1 VAISLDVDRM
11 RSAIRAS
18 RLEWH
23 RHALERMMERDIR
36 RTDALDVLLS
46 GHLIEDYPED
56 QPFPSA
62 LFSGWTQTRPI
73 HAVAAFDAA
82 NERAFVITVYEP
94 DLEHFEPDFRTR
106 RRS

>member
-1 VAISLDVDRM
+1 
-11 RSAIRAS
+11 
-18 RLEWH
+18 
-23 RHALERMMERDIR
+23 MMERDIR
-36 RTDALDVLLS
+36 RSDALDVLLP
-46 GHLIEDYPED
+46 GEPIEDYPDD

-62 LFSGWTQTRPI
+62 LFLGWIKTRPI
-73 HAVAAFDAA
+73 HVVAAFDAA

>member
-1 VAISLDVDRM
+1 MASSLDVDRM
-11 RSAIRAS
+11 RSAVRAS
-18 RLEWH
+18 RLEWQ

-36 RTDALDVLLS
+36 RSDALAVLLS
-46 GHLIEDYPED
+46 GEPIEDYPDD

-62 LFSGWTQTRPI
+62 LFLGWIKTRPI
-73 HAVAAFDAA
+73 HVVAAFDAA

>member
-1 VAISLDVDRM
+1 MAISLDVDRM
-11 RSAIRAS
+11 RSAVRAS
-18 RLEWH
+18 RLEWQ

-36 RTDALDVLLS
+36 RSDALGVLLS
-46 GHLIEDYPED
+46 GEPIEDYPDD
-56 QPFPSA
+56 QPFSSA
-62 LFSGWTQTRPI
+62 LFLGWIKTRPI
-73 HAVAAFDAA
+73 HVVAAFDAA